1 MFWLIALFILTCL
14 PKLAPFVN
22 LSADTLTKGKAS
34 HTLLQRCSA
43 LRKVVRLRPVIR
55 GRLFYRSH
63 FIIFRFFLYKN
74 HDFFFPWCQLPP
86 NTEGSAEQS
95 EAIGASLRTQ
105 VRICNTCI
113 LCQILHYESIS
124 FYYITVIAIFTIVQ
138 E

>member
-1 MFWLIALFILTCL
+1 MAHCIIYSYTSAPTC
-14 PKLAPFVN
+14 PFRQLN
-22 LSADTLTKGKAS
+22 GCHLSQGKAS
-34 HTLLQRCSA
+34 HSLLQRRSA
-43 LRKVVRLRPVIR
+43 SRKVVRLLPDKR

-63 FIIFRFFLYKN
+63 FIIFCFSSYKN
-74 HDFFFPWCQLPP
+74 HDFFLPWCQLPP